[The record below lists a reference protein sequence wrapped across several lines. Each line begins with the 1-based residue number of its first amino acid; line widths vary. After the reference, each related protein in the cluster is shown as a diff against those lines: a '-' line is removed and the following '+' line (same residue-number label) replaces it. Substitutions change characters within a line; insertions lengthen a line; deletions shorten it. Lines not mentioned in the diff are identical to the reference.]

1 MYVAPSKIIN
11 DDGRVI
17 TNVIEIANSFN
28 NFFANIGSTLTN
40 NVSPTTSTPKSF
52 LGPSSSSSMYL
63 SPCTSAEIEEIID
76 MSANKAVGPYSIPT
90 FILKTFKH
98 NLSKPLETI
107 FNVSIS
113 TGCVPDDLKITKV
126 IPIFKKGLRNCLSNY
141 RPIILSL
148 LSNINKILEKLVYK
162 RTVDFLDK
170 HKVFTNHQFGFRAQ
184 HSTIHALLLIVDKIQ
199 KAIEKGHHG
208 ILLRKLNHYG
218 IRGISH
224 SWFSSYLSN
233 RKQYTTLYVTSDYVN
248 VSYGALK
255 APSWALYYS
264 YYTSMI
270 YLHAQQY

>member
-126 IPIFKKGLRNCLSNY
+126 IPIFKKGLRTCLSNY
-141 RPIILSL
+141 RSISL

-224 SWFSSYLSN
+224 SWFSSYISN
-233 RKQYTTLYVTSDYVN
+233 RKCS
-248 VSYGALK
+248 
-255 APSWALYYS
+255 
-264 YYTSMI
+264 I
-270 YLHAQQY
+270 YMYHTV